1 VSFGP
6 APTDPAYVTFLAGL
20 KAVAADPTGQASDHW
35 HPLRGNWFSY
45 DPAKWGMEDVQAP
58 STPPGMAL
66 VHFGLGQ
73 PSWTVWDSAVPA
85 LFTELTSAFARL
97 AAWHPGG
104 NFVWSPWDGSWRIA
118 FERSAPVPPV
128 PAKHNPP
135 IATLPQVAQEKIAL
149 IQQMGQ
155 RGSINRVLEQAEIQ
169 RILDEY
175 V

>member
-1 VSFGP
+1 
-6 APTDPAYVTFLAGL
+6 
-20 KAVAADPTGQASDHW
+20 
-35 HPLRGNWFSY
+35 
-45 DPAKWGMEDVQAP
+45 
-58 STPPGMAL
+58 
-66 VHFGLGQ
+66 
-73 PSWTVWDSAVPA
+73 
-85 LFTELTSAFARL
+85 
-97 AAWHPGG
+97 
-104 NFVWSPWDGSWRIA
+104 
-118 FERSAPVPPV
+118 VPPV